1 MTQMPHAPGHHR
13 VHRQTEQAQLAQQPY
28 GATHLE
34 AEAAALQQQVDALLH
49 RFSNHDI
56 AFCLQRSHN
65 ALAEEQRAGYRME
78 IRLLSRSYQQGGYD
92 ALD

>member
-1 MTQMPHAPGHHR
+1 MTQAHYSPGPDQVR
-13 VHRQTEQAQLAQQPY
+13 RGDELAQLAQEPY
-28 GATHLE
+28 GTTHLE
-34 AEAAALQQQVDALLH
+34 AEAAALQQQVDAFLQ
-49 RFSNHDI
+49 RFSNQDI